1 MMSLIQYFNNLFP
14 APPSDE
20 KVARRRDKIVGTILS
35 RYSEGNINL
44 NRGKYISKHRAG
56 ELKKKALSYNIK

>member
-1 MMSLIQYFNNLFP
+1 MGLLNYLNNLFP

-20 KVARRRDKIVGTILS
+20 KVRLRREKVVGTILS

-44 NRGKYISKHRAG
+44 NRGKYISNDRACQ
-56 ELKKKALSYNIK
+56 LKKKALSCSFK